1 VRVGEHPLLAFLP
14 HSFEHAPLPLPRMYR
29 RWPSLLGVVDD
40 AGTARYNVHAIR
52 TASFDTTSRLLRALR
67 VIGRTSR
74 NQPEIP
80 MLAIIAAW
88 TILTDAPLP
97 RIALEQVYVHLAMWG
112 VF

>member
-1 VRVGEHPLLAFLP
+1 
-14 HSFEHAPLPLPRMYR
+14 
-29 RWPSLLGVVDD
+29 
-40 AGTARYNVHAIR
+40 
-52 TASFDTTSRLLRALR
+52 
-67 VIGRTSR
+67 
-74 NQPEIP
+74 